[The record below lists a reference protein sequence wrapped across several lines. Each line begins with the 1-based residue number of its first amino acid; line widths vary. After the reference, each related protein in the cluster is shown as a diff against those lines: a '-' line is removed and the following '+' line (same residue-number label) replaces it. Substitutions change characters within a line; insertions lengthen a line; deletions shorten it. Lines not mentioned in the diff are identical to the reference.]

1 VREDPEDEENLN
13 TVGGEW
19 APTEGGVSAAFA
31 GDMMSEV
38 RSFPPSFAHRTPH
51 TNAMQFA

>member
-1 VREDPEDEENLN
+1 MREDPEDEENLN

-38 RSFPPSFAHRTPH
+38 RSSPVAHRTSH